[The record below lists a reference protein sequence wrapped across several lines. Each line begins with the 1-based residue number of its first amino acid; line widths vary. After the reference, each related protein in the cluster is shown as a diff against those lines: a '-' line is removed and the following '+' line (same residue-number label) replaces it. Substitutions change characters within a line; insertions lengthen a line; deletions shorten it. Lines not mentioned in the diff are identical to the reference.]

1 MPKTCI
7 YAGFRHLFYQMALL
21 WLYLLGGVVES
32 ILRIGIE
39 NKLTQ
44 VKIDDIF
51 INKITRRAYK

>member
-7 YAGFRHLFYQMALL
+7 YVGFRHLFYQMALL

-44 VKIDDIF
+44 VKIDDVF
-51 INKITRRAYK
+51 INKITRRVYK